1 MSESVPVLVE
11 NAVQIAWEF
20 LERSGEIT
28 DGYETSQ
35 FLVRTIGKMALAGE
49 RRKLMLANR
58 AIDAY
63 RKSRPEVA

>member
-1 MSESVPVLVE
+1 MSESVHVVVE

-28 DGYETSQ
+28 NGYETSQ
-35 FLVRTIGKMALAGE
+35 FLVMTVGKMAFAGE
-49 RRKLMLANR
+49 RRQLMLANR

-63 RKSRPEVA
+63 QKSKPKAA